1 MYKIVQRLLK
11 KKYFSFIAVA
21 VIAFAIIGELYH
33 FVILSNSKS
42 MVISLNYPGAE
53 EGLNPD
59 GSRFNISELTSDEI
73 LDTAKANL
81 KMKNQSN
88 DSIRSSMSITTQFS
102 QGEMD
107 EVVADIKSDSQATY
121 VPTSFHLYYSQKNK
135 LRKNESYEFLA
146 SLAKSYEDYFN
157 KNHAENNS
165 ILSFDENSYDFSDY
179 DYTEIYQILY
189 NKAERMSTLLNI
201 HREENRAFRTEDNMN
216 FGTLR
221 DELENFKNVKLEK
234 FNAYVIQNR
243 VSKNRSAYMNKL
255 QYLIDNNGIS
265 YRKKRQASDI
275 AKDALNKYDP
285 NIAAVAFVPSLDSS
299 HSFYMSRTKTGIDD
313 IAKNSYNDGM
323 DATRV
328 SKKIDSYNN
337 NYQKLSQAAD
347 SSPEQLKYV
356 DNYLASVIKDFTEL
370 SKKIVKLDDEYLK
383 YKTESY
389 LTYQIDKKSSPVD
402 LTIILKFALLG
413 FFLSLII
420 IVYMEFFY
428 HFISKKTAT
437 LKRALLI
444 MTKYR
449 K

>member
-1 MYKIVQRLLK
+1 MYKVVQRLLK

-21 VIAFAIIGELYH
+21 MIAFAIIGEMYH

-42 MVISLNYPGAE
+42 MVIGLNYPGAE

-88 DSIRSSMSITTQFS
+88 DSIRSSMQITTQFS

-121 VPTSFHLYYSQKNK
+121 VPTSFHLYYTQKNK
-135 LRKNESYEFLA
+135 LRRNETYEFLE
-146 SLAKSYEDYFN
+146 SLAQSYEDYFN

-165 ILSFDENSYDFSDY
+165 ILTFNENSYDFSDY

-234 FNAYVIQNR
+234 FNAYVVQNR
-243 VSKNRSAYMNKL
+243 VSKNRSAYMSKL
-255 QYLIDNNGIS
+255 QYLIDNNGILF
-265 YRKKRQASDI
+265 RKKRQASDI
-275 AKDALNKYDP
+275 AKNALNKYDP
-285 NIAAVAFVPSLDSS
+285 NIAAVAFIPSLDSS

-313 IAKNSYNDGM
+313 IARDSYSDGM

-356 DNYLASVIKDFTEL
+356 NDYLTSLIKDFSEL
-370 SKKIVKLDDEYLK
+370 SEKIVKVDNEYLK

-389 LTYQIDKKSSPVD
+389 LTYQIDKKSSPID
-402 LTIILKFALLG
+402 LKIILKFALLG